1 MYITMVMFINS
12 IRSNNMFT
20 PICIFH
26 LCQVEMDETS
36 KEKYVLNCN
45 VMPAEY
51 VAWMSF
57 MNSVAAVG
65 TGMVQSNCYYEYNP

>member
-1 MYITMVMFINS
+1 
-12 IRSNNMFT
+12 MFT
-20 PICIFH
+20 PFVYFIRVKSRWIRK
-26 LCQVEMDETS
+26 TS
-36 KEKYVLNCN
+36 KEEYVLNCN